1 MLNAHAAWL
10 ARYPSL
16 FSSANNH
23 LVAEAGGLFAIG
35 SLAPELP
42 EAATWRAMGREHLER
57 EAARQITADGVGLEQ
72 SPSYQAYIME
82 WLLVARRIASAT
94 GQRLNPVIDQRLLA
108 GAEFLATILD
118 RCGNHPRFGD
128 DDEGTVLRQDLGRE
142 RLPLAIAGTTGALFG
157 SGSSCHPEYHLDL
170 RARMLGASSL
180 PTKNWRPVSTTFAEG
195 GYTLMRAGELM
206 ALFDHGLLGYTYT
219 AGHGH
224 ADTLAVWLHVGGT
237 PLLVDA
243 GTFRYNYDAGWRE
256 HFRGTAAHNTIMID
270 GLDQSEQIGPFN
282 WGRRARGHLLSA
294 ELEDRPAATA
304 SHDGYALLG
313 ITHERSVSLDENTF
327 RVMDRVLGSG
337 SHHIRLT
344 LQFAPGF
351 EVETAGAGR
360 WRVSS
365 EHGPSVLVEVSR
377 LPLAAHVEEQ
387 TLVPGPGAVSPR
399 YNELIAAPALLFEGD
414 VTLPIEVVA
423 IITIATVRR
432 GADGRG

>member
-1 MLNAHAAWL
+1 
-10 ARYPSL
+10 
-16 FSSANNH
+16 
-23 LVAEAGGLFAIG
+23 
-35 SLAPELP
+35 
-42 EAATWRAMGREHLER
+42 
-57 EAARQITADGVGLEQ
+57 
-72 SPSYQAYIME
+72 
-82 WLLVARRIASAT
+82 
-94 GQRLNPVIDQRLLA
+94 
-108 GAEFLATILD
+108 
-118 RCGNHPRFGD
+118 
-128 DDEGTVLRQDLGRE
+128 
-142 RLPLAIAGTTGALFG
+142 
-157 SGSSCHPEYHLDL
+157 
-170 RARMLGASSL
+170 
-180 PTKNWRPVSTTFAEG
+180 
-195 GYTLMRAGELM
+195 
-206 ALFDHGLLGYTYT
+206 
-219 AGHGH
+219 
-224 ADTLAVWLHVGGT
+224 
-237 PLLVDA
+237 
-243 GTFRYNYDAGWRE
+243 
-256 HFRGTAAHNTIMID
+256 MID